1 LSEGKIPSELPFLA
15 FPIFYHFA
23 TLIDK
28 KIPMRKKIIT
38 QTRSDVK
45 KVLNKKQEKKALRK
59 IKHARYMREEY
70 SKRKKRFN
78 LTFDLDQFQKIQK
91 EAQAVGITPTAFL
104 RESALAYMEKE
115 RIPTQE
121 VEEKF
126 RELIFLLRNMSG
138 NLNQIA
144 RQANTVQK
152 LSLNNFIQTKH
163 LINHLEDT
171 AKDFIKRF

>member
-1 LSEGKIPSELPFLA
+1 
-15 FPIFYHFA
+15 
-23 TLIDK
+23 
-28 KIPMRKKIIT
+28 MRKKIIT

-45 KVLNKKQEKKALRK
+45 KVLKQKQEKKTLRN

-70 SKRKKRFN
+70 PKRKKRLN
-78 LTFDLDQFQKIQK
+78 LTFDHSDFKKVQTH
-91 EAQAVGITPTAFL
+91 AQEMGITPTAFL
-104 RESALAYMEKE
+104 QDSALAYIEKE

-152 LSLNNFIQTKH
+152 LSLKDFVQTKS

-171 AKDFIKRF
+171 AEDFIKRF